1 MAVHGD
7 KRDACTM
14 THKIERVG
22 GRAAAGST
30 LWRRIAEAWAAK
42 TAVGTLTLVFPD
54 RSERVYA
61 TTKSGPSATIEIHR
75 GRAVW
80 RVLMGGKLGFAEA
93 FMDGDWSSPDLTQ
106 VIAFGLANQEG
117 LGAALRP
124 SWLVRAIAAAQ
135 HWSRANTRVGS
146 RRNIAHHY
154 DLGNDFFE
162 QWLDE
167 TMTYS
172 SAIFA
177 ASGMSLAEGQ
187 REKYRRIL
195 TSLNL
200 RPGDRI
206 LEIGCGW
213 GGFAEM
219 AAAEAGV
226 SVTGITL
233 SRAQAQ
239 FARQRM
245 MVAGLTDRVDIRV
258 EDYRD
263 AAGSFDRIV
272 SIEMFEAVGE
282 RNWPVFF
289 HIIRDRLKDGGRAV
303 IQVITI
309 ADERFDAY
317 RRSVDF
323 IQRYIFPGGML
334 PSPSAL
340 ASSIEAS
347 GLSLV
352 QSSFFGDSYAETLRQ
367 WDKRFQRQWDQISPL
382 GFDERFHRM
391 WSYYLNY
398 CEAGFRLGVT
408 DVGQFV
414 IAKP

>member
-1 MAVHGD
+1 
-7 KRDACTM
+7 M
-14 THKIERVG
+14 THRIESVG
-22 GRAAAGST
+22 GGRT
-30 LWRRIAEAWAAK
+30 PLWRRIAEAWAANI
-42 TAVGTLTLVFPD
+42 AVGTLALVFPD
-54 RSERVYA
+54 GSERVYA
-61 TTKSGPSATIEIHR
+61 TGKPGPSATIRVHR

-80 RVLMGGKLGFAEA
+80 RMMLGGKLGFAEA
-93 FMDGDWSSPDLTQ
+93 YMDDDWSSPDLTE
-106 VIAFGLANQEG
+106 VIALGLANQQG
-117 LGAALRP
+117 LAAALRV
-124 SWLVRAIAAAQ
+124 SWLVRGIAAAQ
-135 HWSRANTRVGS
+135 HWSRANTRAGS
-146 RRNIAHHY
+146 RRNIAEHY
-154 DLGNDFFE
+154 DLGNRFFE

-172 SAIFA
+172 SAVFA
-177 ASGMSLAEGQ
+177 APGMPLAEAQ
-187 REKYRRIL
+187 REKYRRIIA
-195 TSLNL
+195 SLQL
-200 RPGDRI
+200 RPGDRV

-219 AAAEAGV
+219 AAAEFGA

-233 SRAQAQ
+233 SREQAQ
-239 FARQRM
+239 FARNRM
-245 MVAGLTDRVDIRV
+245 TVGGLNGRVDIRV

-263 AAGSFDRIV
+263 VAGSFDRIV

-282 RNWPVFF
+282 RNWPIFF
-289 HIIRDRLKDGGRAV
+289 DTVRDRMTDDGRAV

-309 ADERFDAY
+309 AEERFDAY

-340 ASSIEAS
+340 ASSIRSS

-352 QSSFFGDSYAETLRQ
+352 QTSFFGESYAETLRQ
-367 WDKRFQRQWDQISPL
+367 WNERFQGRWDRIAPL
-382 GFDERFHRM
+382 GFDDRFHRM
-391 WSYYLNY
+391 WTYYLNY
-398 CEAGFRLGVT
+398 CEAGFRLGMT